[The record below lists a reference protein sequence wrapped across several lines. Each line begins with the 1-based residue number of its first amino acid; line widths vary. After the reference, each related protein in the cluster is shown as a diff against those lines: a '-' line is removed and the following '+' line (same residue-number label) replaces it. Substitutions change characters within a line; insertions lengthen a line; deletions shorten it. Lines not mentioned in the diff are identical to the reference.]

1 MSQPIVAIKT
11 VHNQDV
17 RRFTLP
23 ANSSFA
29 ELLQQVTSRFAL
41 SGSVVLRYKDDELE
55 MCTIASDDELREAIR
70 LAALA
75 TPPVLR
81 VQITVE
87 VEADATANPTA
98 APTEPPSPPV
108 NPTARL
114 LEDSLQQFCSAV
126 EVPVEKAVNYLQS
139 VNVAEETQRVRGL
152 IQPVVDTLL
161 GYPRHGAPRTFGK
174 AGRYP
179 WRHGSVGVA
188 NGLSSRFVADVTVA
202 DGTRVAAS
210 ERVVKTWRL
219 RNDGE
224 KAWPETC
231 GLVFVKGDV
240 MHQQSYVL
248 IGAVQPGSEVD
259 VSIPLI
265 APPLMGRFVGYWR
278 LSTACEAEEHR
289 QTPKLLAPFG
299 QRVWVQLVVT
309 GSENAAHPD
318 EGCDQTVDSVA
329 RETAEQ
335 AMGMLDAL
343 AENGVSM
350 LQYGVDQLHAVETEL
365 CRRAEPAIKELC
377 AADLSAQLERNLSG
391 PLAFASKHVEN
402 MAQQVEPAMTMLAEA
417 YKEPMATFNNVLSSS
432 ASLILKAAS
441 PAKVDLNVGVNDEQ
455 THPGH
460 PVCYENPEAEPS
472 VEIFEDAVDRA
483 PPVGESCL
491 LDVSDVAK
499 TQVAL
504 LVEMG
509 FADEA
514 ANLDALRRAEGSV
527 EGAIEI
533 LTWEQVSA

>member
-278 LSTACEAEEHR
+278 LSTACEAE
-289 QTPKLLAPFG
+289 
-299 QRVWVQLVVT
+299 
-309 GSENAAHPD
+309 
-318 EGCDQTVDSVA
+318 
-329 RETAEQ
+329 
-335 AMGMLDAL
+335 
-343 AENGVSM
+343 
-350 LQYGVDQLHAVETEL
+350 
-365 CRRAEPAIKELC
+365 
-377 AADLSAQLERNLSG
+377 
-391 PLAFASKHVEN
+391 
-402 MAQQVEPAMTMLAEA
+402 
-417 YKEPMATFNNVLSSS
+417 
-432 ASLILKAAS
+432 
-441 PAKVDLNVGVNDEQ
+441 
-455 THPGH
+455 
-460 PVCYENPEAEPS
+460 
-472 VEIFEDAVDRA
+472 
-483 PPVGESCL
+483 
-491 LDVSDVAK
+491 
-499 TQVAL
+499 
-504 LVEMG
+504 
-509 FADEA
+509 
-514 ANLDALRRAEGSV
+514 
-527 EGAIEI
+527 
-533 LTWEQVSA
+533 

>member
-309 GSENAAHPD
+309 GSGNAAHPD

-335 AMGMLDAL
+335 AMDMLDAL